1 MAVMPITRKA
11 KAREMT
17 AEVREML
24 QVRHEAEQRGN
35 YEPLGRLQWLRTE
48 HGLIRFPAIDG
59 ELCGPDLACCM
70 MPLPGRDKPNYGDD
84 PIQGTFADWNTLCV
98 LGEWQGLPPLRVNTT
113 KPCPKCR
120 HACDVCDGSGKKLCE
135 LCGGAS
141 WIAGNWL
148 QCPGAGCSKET
159 GNFKPD
165 CLTCRGTGQIRE
177 QNACTMCKGE
187 MRNGFSVTT
196 CTRCAG
202 TGKFS
207 TGRAKG
213 SINFDDAAKCKACDG
228 STFVGEWKRQDEKQ
242 FTNATLSPGGPLG
255 KIRAPYLVL
264 GPIQQFAVQD
274 PRSSRG
280 RIFDVSP
287 DSAGDL
293 LVLLV
298 PSRSVMKQK
307 AYLIG
312 GLVREREQER
322 RVSA

>member
-1 MAVMPITRKA
+1 
-11 KAREMT
+11 MT
-17 AEVREML
+17 DEVREML

-48 HGLIRFPAIDG
+48 YGLIRFPAIDG
-59 ELCGPDLACCM
+59 ALCGPDLAVH
-70 MPLPGRDKPNYGDD
+70 RDHSLEEESIGPQ
-84 PIQGTFADWNTLCV
+84 PAWIV
-98 LGEWQGLPPLRVNTT
+98 LGEWTGLPPLRVNTA

-148 QCPGAGCSKET
+148 PCPGVGCSKET
-159 GNFKPD
+159 GNFKSD
-165 CLTCRGTGQIRE
+165 CLTCRGTGQVRE
-177 QNACTMCKGE
+177 HNACTMCKGE
-187 MRNGFSVTT
+187 MRNGFSVTI

-213 SINFDDAAKCKACDG
+213 SIDFDDAAKCKACDG

-242 FTNATLSPGGPLG
+242 FANAMLSVGPEIVNKKRGTLKNPR
-255 KIRAPYLVL
+255 IFNVL
-264 GPIQQFAVQD
+264 GPIQQFGIQH
-274 PRSSRG
+274 PRNSRG
-280 RIFDVSP
+280 RIFDVGP
-287 DSAGDL
+287 DAAGDL

-298 PSRSVMKQK
+298 PGRPTMKAQK
-307 AYLIG
+307 AYLVG
-312 GLVREREQER
+312 GVVREREEER